1 MTERVADIIQSP
13 HNPLIK
19 RIRSLGNRKTRYA
32 ERAFVL
38 EGMRAFSA
46 AVGAEIEPEAV
57 FLADDACSGSV
68 RARRSLHP
76 TCHLPATFRSGD
88 GNRVATRHCRDLLD
102 ACIPIA

>member
-1 MTERVADIIQSP
+1 MLQNSTPPLRPIRYRARLGSTRSGNGNAKRTNMTERIADIIQSP

-46 AVGAEIEPEAV
+46 AVCAEIEPEVV
-57 FLADDACSGSV
+57 FLADDA
-68 RARRSLHP
+68 A
-76 TCHLPATFRSGD
+76 A
-88 GNRVATRHCRDLLD
+88 DLFEL
-102 ACIPIA
+102 ASP